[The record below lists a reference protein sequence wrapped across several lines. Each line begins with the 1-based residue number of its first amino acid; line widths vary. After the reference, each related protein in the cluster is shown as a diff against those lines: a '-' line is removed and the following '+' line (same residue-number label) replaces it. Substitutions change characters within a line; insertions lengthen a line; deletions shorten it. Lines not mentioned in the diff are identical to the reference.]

1 VQNVAP
7 GIFVLDASN
16 TGAILNAVTFAQGP
30 FSPTTAA
37 NGTCD
42 KRTRLA
48 IYGTGIRLAAA
59 GTVQAVVSDSTGKSW
74 QLGVEYAGAASLP
87 ELPPAIRTLPSE
99 SRVAVCPDRGF
110 AMVPVAV

>member
-37 NGTCD
+37 NATCD

-48 IYGTGIRLAAA
+48 IYGTGLRLAAA
-59 GTVQAVVSDSTGKSW
+59 GTVKAVVTDSTGKSW
-74 QLGVEYAGAASLP
+74 QLGVEYAGAASSPGLDQINVVLP
-87 ELPPAIRTLPSE
+87 ADLNASGVLTLTIAAGS
-99 SRVAVCPDRGF
+99 
-110 AMVPVAV
+110 